1 MFAGRRIIDF
11 RNPKTVRTLIVL
23 IAVAGVITVLATDR
37 SGGGSA
43 RQDVLAGGTSG
54 QDVYSGSETAQE
66 SGTAQG
72 ATAVVSDEAAD
83 SAQEVT
89 SVATPA
95 TIFVDVAGAVN
106 SPLVA
111 ELPAGSRVDDAI
123 NAAGGVTGEAD
134 MRSVNRAAPLAD
146 GDRVYIPTTEETA
159 SGGTLPASAATAGSS
174 ADAGG
179 SAQAAGQGADGRV
192 NINTADS
199 ATLQTLNGVGP
210 ATAQKIID
218 YREQHGPFESIEDL
232 TKVSGIG
239 DKTLEKLRENIMV

>member
-1 MFAGRRIIDF
+1 MNRMFAGRRIIDF

-23 IAVAGVITVLATDR
+23 IAAVGVIAVLAMDGSDGDT
-37 SGGGSA
+37 SG
-43 RQDVLAGGTSG
+43 QDVLAGNASG
-54 QDVYSGSETAQE
+54 QDVYSGAETAPA
-66 SGTAQG
+66 SDTAE
-72 ATAVVSDEAAD
+72 EAAD
-83 SAQEVT
+83 LATNEAAAFAPAT
-89 SVATPA
+89 TPA

-159 SGGTLPASAATAGSS
+159 SGEALPASAAAAGSS
-174 ADAGG
+174 AGAGG
-179 SAQAAGQGADGRV
+179 AAQDAGQGAGGKV

-199 ATLQTLNGVGP
+199 AALQTLNGVGP

-218 YREQHGPFESIEDL
+218 YREQHGPFASIEDL

-239 DKTLEKLRENIMV
+239 DKTLEKLRDYIAV